1 MRAYVLTYHSGNIT
15 GNDYATNDLV
25 ALAQDLDW
33 LHAERIPIV
42 PLRQIVDALLERRT
56 ERLPD
61 RVAALTLDDGL
72 DFDFVD
78 LVHPFH
84 GPQRSVESTLRDFSR
99 RHGVAAHATSF
110 VIASPD
116 ARRQI
121 ARHEMLDHQWI
132 GDHWWAAATASGR
145 FHIGSHSWDHL
156 SPSVSPVGQ
165 QDGKSGSFKWVATFA
180 DAELQVR
187 AAHEFIAARAPN
199 PGAALLAFPYGEASA
214 YLVDEYL
221 PAHGADGG
229 TLAAFGAGAEVIHP
243 GSGRWRLPR
252 FTCGMDWRS
261 PEGLQA
267 LFRA

>member
-1 MRAYVLTYHSGNIT
+1 MRAHVLTYHSGNIT

-25 ALAQDLDW
+25 ALAQDLEW
-33 LHAERIPIV
+33 LHAEGIPIV
-42 PLRQIVDALLERRT
+42 SARQIADALVERRT
-56 ERLPD
+56 EGLPD
-61 RVAALTLDDGL
+61 RIAALTLDDGL
-72 DFDFVD
+72 DFDFID

-84 GPQRSVESTLRDFSR
+84 GPQRSVETLLREFSR
-99 RHGVAAHATSF
+99 RHGVAAHVTSF

-121 ARHEMLDHQWI
+121 ARSEMLDHQWI
-132 GDHWWAAATASGR
+132 RDHWWAAATTSGR

-156 SPSVSPVGQ
+156 SPSVRPVGQ
-165 QDGKSGSFKWVATFA
+165 QDGKTGSFLWVTTFA

-187 AAHEFIAARAPN
+187 TAHDYIAARAPN
-199 PGAALLAFPYGEASA
+199 PGTALFAYPYGEGSA

-221 PAHGADGG
+221 PAHGVAGG
-229 TLAAFGAGAEVIHP
+229 TLAAFAAGAEPIHA

-261 PEGLQA
+261 PDGLKA
-267 LFRA
+267 IFRT